1 MNVYTGVLI
10 ALDFAIQSIA
20 AVWFFHRLEPE
31 SGISLRRRKGAWVVL
46 LLLFPPILRIT
57 QITFPQTN
65 LGDILWR
72 FFYRTFIYTVYLR
85 LGKKTAGGTAIY
97 LSLLFSSIYTACQ
110 TLTQAPVLLL
120 GVTDTWSVSLLHLFY
135 IPVLVVSIW
144 LIPLEKLYQITK
156 ERALTLLIV
165 VVCLLYTKHS
175 LSVPVYENG
184 LSSSALS
191 TYLVLLHC
199 FLLLFLI
206 FFERY
211 AASSQELESKRMQEL
226 AGDYLL
232 RNVRTREAGEAD
244 LRALHHDMKNHLLAI
259 QELARK
265 GDCRSI
271 ETYVQGL
278 QQQSSGY
285 EKRVR
290 TGNGVLDGL
299 LNEKLREADEMQVT
313 CTVAVDFRPAAFM
326 KDVDVCTIFGNALD
340 NALEACGK
348 VEPPGARFLRLRSD
362 VAAGCL
368 FVTLQNSYAGTLKFQ
383 GGVPVTTKGRANLHG
398 FGLSNLRRAMETYG
412 GEVQIETEDQ
422 CFTMTLILPLPENG
436 SEEKT

>member
-1 MNVYTGVLI
+1 MVDHNLTSAI
-10 ALDFAIQSIA
+10 IDFIVQCPLSI
-20 AVWFFHRLEPE
+20 WFFRKLEPFQP
-31 SGISLRRRKGAWVVL
+31 ISSRQRVLSYGCL
-46 LLLFPPILRIT
+46 LLMFPLFIRVDRAMGLEIAELST
-57 QITFPQTN
+57 YGKF
-65 LGDILWR
+65 L
-72 FFYRTFIYTVYLR
+72 YRAFVYVLYLR
-85 LGKKTAGGTAIY
+85 LHKRFTWATSTY
-97 LSLLFSSIYTACQ
+97 LSLLLASVYTVCQAVFQVIIFSRNI
-110 TLTQAPVLLL
+110 LLFGPNPL
-120 GVTDTWSVSLLHLFY
+120 Y
-135 IPVLVVSIW
+135 IPVF
-144 LIPLEKLYQITK
+144 LISAYLLPLKNTYQITK
-156 ERALTLLIV
+156 ERAITIGLVI
-165 VVCLLYTKHS
+165 VCLLQTKAS
-175 LSVPVYENG
+175 LSPLNFMYNPTFT
-184 LSSSALS
+184 ALS
-191 TYLVLLHC
+191 GYLVLLYG